1 MIMIWTVWTKTVNM
15 HNGSFFL
22 KDVTDIVDELILVK
36 IETESDVS
44 IVQNYFA
51 VNKVKK
57 LVVFQLFSF
66 EKLTHW

>member
-1 MIMIWTVWTKTVNM
+1 M